1 MEYILSLC
9 VSSLDLPE
17 EHSFSAIF
25 GELGSKS
32 KSLLVVYNDYSLSE
46 KLTKTIFNNDV
57 LNNSRVESMFTH
69 NNSGFIHG
77 FAVSTLSL
85 SLSLS
90 LQSCVGLFLLKP
102 QSLHIIY

>member
-32 KSLLVVYNDYSLSE
+32 KSLPVVYNDYSFSE
-46 KLTKTIFNNDV
+46 KLTKIIFNNI

-85 SLSLS
+85 SL
-90 LQSCVGLFLLKP
+90 
-102 QSLHIIY
+102 